1 MKISKS
7 LIGIAAVG
15 IITVGIA
22 GNALAWHPK
31 GVIVKKVQNITTG
44 SQLADADTAASA
56 ILAKPGDILKYVI
69 TIKNDGAADSKGYN
83 DMANT
88 VLTDA
93 LPAGVEL
100 VDNPANRTIK
110 QNLGT
115 IKPGKSVTK
124 EFTVKVT
131 ANSNQTIENTACF
144 TGNST
149 ANDNPQKGCNPAI
162 VTVTV
167 PETPTTPET
176 PEVPTTPEAPKT
188 TPEVKTPEAQAEMPA
203 ELPKTGTTNPVFG
216 IVGVG
221 ALWYAAHRFIL
232 SRK

>member
-15 IITVGIA
+15 IVTLGIA

-31 GVIVKKVQNITTG
+31 GVIVKKVQNVTA
-44 SQLADADTAASA
+44 SSELADADTAATSVA
-56 ILAKPGDILKYVI
+56 AKPGDILKYVI
-69 TIKNDGAADSKGYN
+69 TIRNDGASDSRGYN

-88 VLTDA
+88 VLTDT

-100 VDNPANRTIK
+100 VGSPATRTVK
-110 QNLGT
+110 HNLGT
-115 IKPGKSVTK
+115 IKPGASVTK

-131 ANSNQTIENTACF
+131 ANSDQTIENTACF
-144 TGNST
+144 TGDSSV
-149 ANDNPQKGCNPAI
+149 NDNPQHGCNPAV

-167 PETPTTPET
+167 PEVPTTPETPETPTTPET
-176 PEVPTTPEAPKT
+176 P
-188 TPEVKTPEAQAEMPA
+188 KTPEMPA
-203 ELPKTGTTNPVFG
+203 ELPKTGASDPIVG
-216 IVGVG
+216 ILGVG
-221 ALWYAAHRFIL
+221 ALWYAVHRFLL